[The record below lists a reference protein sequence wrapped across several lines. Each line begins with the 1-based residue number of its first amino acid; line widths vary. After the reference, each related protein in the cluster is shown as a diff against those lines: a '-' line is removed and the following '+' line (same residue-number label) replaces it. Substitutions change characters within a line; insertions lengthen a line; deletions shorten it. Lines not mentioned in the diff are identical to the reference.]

1 MKDKFLL
8 YLTDENVRLY
18 RGSLDKLCVLGGSF
32 KEVHSKLEGFLSFAP
47 KIPLALIVD
56 CQLPN
61 IREEK
66 LPTLFPWDY
75 LRFLFYKRAE
85 WAALG
90 GYVGN
95 HFIKEEGILYLRWVH
110 VSENDPLTSWVL
122 WMKTLSNPFCG
133 IFFAPLE
140 AGKFLRQHFPK
151 SNEYQILVYEVS
163 PQKIRHVIFK
173 GRRLLL
179 SRLSQGNEDIKS
191 SLHFLSR
198 SHSSLY
204 ENLKILTLTK
214 ENLLSFVPTKTLPD
228 PQAFLWFLG
237 SLKRPL
243 LPLRMSISLNKMWIR
258 PIAFIVGASFLMAIG
273 IMVYEGQE
281 YQTKAL
287 AISKEIEVL
296 KGKIHH
302 LKPLL
307 AGHNVSR
314 LRHAL
319 EQYQLLKVQS
329 LTPFETLEK
338 LSILLKKHQLHLEMV
353 KWSPLEIDIKFLM
366 HEQDRKSLASQ
377 LDSFLV
383 SCRKAFSQGKV
394 LLLQGPYKSSPHETF
409 ESLSEGML
417 PMVHAKIVLP

>member
-1 MKDKFLL
+1 MKDKFFL

-18 RGSLDKLCVLGGSF
+18 RGSLHKLCVLPGSF
-32 KEVHSKLEGFLSFAP
+32 KEVRSKLEGFLSSAP
-47 KIPLALIVD
+47 KIPLSLIVD

-75 LRFLFYKRAE
+75 IRFLFYKRAE
-85 WAALG
+85 WATLG
-90 GYVGN
+90 GYVGS
-95 HFIKEEGILYLRWVH
+95 HFIREEGTFYLRWVH
-110 VSENDPLTSWVL
+110 VSANDPLTPWVL
-122 WMKTLSNPFCG
+122 WMKTLSNTCCG

-140 AGKFLRQHFPK
+140 AEKFLSQHFPK
-151 SNEYQILVYEVS
+151 SNGYQVLVYEVS

-198 SHSSLY
+198 SHPTLY

-214 ENLLSFVPTKTLPD
+214 ETLLSFVPTKTLPD

-237 SLKRPL
+237 ALKRPL
-243 LPLRMSISLNKMWIR
+243 LPLRMSISLNKAWIR
-258 PIAFIVGASFLMAIG
+258 PIAFIAGASFLMAIG
-273 IMVYEGQE
+273 IMIYEGQE
-281 YQTKAL
+281 YQTKAFAL
-287 AISKEIEVL
+287 SKEIEAL
-296 KGKIHH
+296 KSKIQH

-307 AGHNVSR
+307 TGQNVPH
-314 LRHAL
+314 LRQAL
-319 EQYQLLKVQS
+319 EQYHLLKVQK
-329 LTPFETLEK
+329 LTPFAALEK

-366 HEQDRKSLASQ
+366 HGQDRKSLAPQ

-383 SCRKAFSQGKV
+383 SCRKVFLQGEV
-394 LLLQGPYKSSPHETF
+394 LLLQGPYKSSPQETF
-409 ESLSEGML
+409 ESLSEGAL
-417 PMVHAKIVLP
+417 PMVRVKIVLP